1 MTIQKLHDYRKVPF
15 FAHALFVSLIC
26 FTIHNARAHE
36 TWLLPGSFRIV
47 ANETVRFDL
56 TSGMEFPLNDT
67 AIKAERVERARYRL
81 NNKWSNAIT
90 TSPSESS
97 LVLEA
102 KPESPGVAT
111 VAVEL
116 KPKEIELSDAL
127 VEEYFEEID
136 ASQGIRSA
144 WDKLKGNMP
153 WKELYSKHAKT
164 FIAVGNVG
172 NDTSWNSPAGL
183 KLELVPQSDPFGL
196 KAGSEF
202 EVILLR
208 DGKPLADFPVGL
220 ILESQTERVFAKT
233 NDRGMA
239 RFKLSK
245 AGKALLCTVDLRL
258 KTDNTWESDFSTLT
272 FHVAN

>member
-1 MTIQKLHDYRKVPF
+1 MTIQMLHDYRKVPF
-15 FAHALFVSLIC
+15 FAHTLFVSLFC
-26 FTIHNARAHE
+26 FSIHNALAHE
-36 TWLLPGSFRIV
+36 TWLLPNSFRIV

-67 AIKAERVERARYRL
+67 AIKAERIERARYRL
-81 NNKWSNAIT
+81 NDKWSSAIT

-102 KPESPGVAT
+102 KPASSGIAT

-136 ASQGIRSA
+136 ASQEIRNA
-144 WDKLKGNMP
+144 WGKLKGKKP

-164 FIAVGNVG
+164 FIAVGDVG
-172 NDTSWNSPAGL
+172 NETSWKSPAGL
-183 KLELVPQSDPFGL
+183 KLELVPQSNPFGL
-196 KAGSEF
+196 SGDTEF
-202 EVILLR
+202 EVMLLR
-208 DGKPLADFPVGL
+208 DGKPLANFPVGL
-220 ILESQTERVFAKT
+220 IMESQTERVFAKT